1 MVQKSGVHQLRLVVY
16 PIIDKVL
23 APSQVVVRISPFS
36 DLMCFFV
43 PISSSYFPLASW
55 MGTHPWR
62 TWKKTMHTVYKYSRK
77 KARSG
82 PRKHREFCWD
92 VGVVSIFM
100 TKLITKLITN
110 IWTMDL
116 DTPFWD
122 HGSPCFTKEFI
133 YRTIKFEV
141 TSSPDLLFPHLQA
154 PMHGSLCF
162 SSWGG
167 LAGCFSV
174 FSDGGSGVKTKKG
187 ICTWL
192 LQTIIYHNLEKKTFL
207 RLHDIFFS
215 CIFFVQKTC
224 CPPWFLFGSLKSRC
238 RLSTPTQY
246 QSGSS

>member
-82 PRKHREFCWD
+82 PRKHREICWD
-92 VGVVSIFM
+92 VGVISISWPNSLPTFGPWINLWY
-100 TKLITKLITN
+100 TIDSSPNRTHITN
-110 IWTMDL
+110 LIL
-116 DTPFWD
+116 N
-122 HGSPCFTKEFI
+122 
-133 YRTIKFEV
+133 TIFGPWITLFHQRIHLQNHLFEV
-141 TSSPDLLFPHLQA
+141 TSSADLFFPHLQA

-167 LAGCFSV
+167 LFFHVKMGGVV
-174 FSDGGSGVKTKKG
+174 FTKKG
-187 ICTWL
+187 ICTW
-192 LQTIIYHNLEKKTFL
+192 YSK
-207 RLHDIFFS
+207 
-215 CIFFVQKTC
+215 
-224 CPPWFLFGSLKSRC
+224 
-238 RLSTPTQY
+238 
-246 QSGSS
+246 QSWI